1 MNPVGFI
8 LIAIGLFSFAGGLFN
23 WNWFMNTRRARAL
36 VRSIR
41 PVGARVFYMV
51 LGMIVIVFGVFVSFN
66 GIGGN

>member
-1 MNPVGFI
+1 MNPPGFI
-8 LIAIGLFSFAGGLFN
+8 LIAIGLFSFAGGVFN

-51 LGMIVIVFGVFVSFN
+51 LGIIVIVFGVLISFN
-66 GIGGN
+66 VIGGN